1 MRNES
6 CANRARQRF
15 TGACR
20 LICRRSKPSPQ
31 GDREMRQAVHIKRQ
45 TRCGTRFFARSRTL
59 FVSQEHL
66 AVVLRR
72 LRSFLC
78 SGGAFVPLPNR
89 PTKFPHHTLPP
100 PKNKHTPTREPPTT

>member
-78 SGGAFVPLPNR
+78 SGGA
-89 PTKFPHHTLPP
+89 LPP
-100 PKNKHTPTREPPTT
+100 SATTNPALHTTLTLTKNRKRKHT